1 MRINLLEISM
11 SNLVKQS
18 LEDNEQE
25 ILENLPGEFHNDFKA
40 SIETA
45 APTARLNN
53 EEAKDLASLLMQED
67 PSIDDK
73 ECVPLLDS
81 DNLINQVIQQ
91 PNDAELE
98 LQKEQLLA
106 EIEVSLETE

>member
-1 MRINLLEISM
+1 M

-18 LEDNEQE
+18 LEDNEQD
-25 ILENLPGEFHNDFKA
+25 ILKNLPDEFHNDFKA

-45 APTARLNN
+45 APATQLSDD
-53 EEAKDLASLLMQED
+53 EAKGLASLLMQED
-67 PSIDDK
+67 PSINDQ

-81 DNLINQVIQQ
+81 DHLINQAIQQ
-91 PNDAELE
+91 PSDAELE

-106 EIEVSLETE
+106 EIEVALEAEQTA

>member
-1 MRINLLEISM
+1 M

-25 ILENLPGEFHNDFKA
+25 ILKNLPSEFHNDFKA

-45 APTARLNN
+45 VPSARLNN
-53 EEAKDLASLLMQED
+53 DEAKDLAALLMQED
-67 PSIDDK
+67 PSINDQ
-73 ECVPLLDS
+73 ECVPLLES

-106 EIEVSLETE
+106 EIEDSLEAE